1 MRRIARVPVFQ
12 HAVLVALVS
21 FATFAAQAE
30 DSTHRQRAAQ
40 SAGFAY
46 WSSDAFGRPM
56 NFTTPSSPDNWLG
69 GTGNWSNGADWSA
82 GEPGGSSDVFINTGN
97 DYVTLDTSASI
108 NSLTLG
114 GASGSSVLID
124 PNHGNY
130 TVNIAG
136 ALTINQTGTLTLT
149 GDSVIAN
156 GNSTNAGTINLS
168 LSTLTVNANFTNS
181 GTLTFANNIG
191 FLNVSGTLTNS
202 GTINDNYMS
211 QLTVGGDVINSGSL
225 TVFST
230 TITGNLMN
238 EPGSMLTAYGLTV
251 GGNVVNDG
259 DIEPFK
265 KNSLFTVTGELTNN
279 GLFDPGYSTATV
291 GSLNN
296 SGLVYPFQL
305 TVHGD
310 TVNSGTIY
318 MGWCGY
324 GCGSQFISI
333 GGTLTNTPTG
343 DFEIFGPYIG
353 GGAANI
359 VNSGSIDLMNS
370 ASLSAGNLANSGT
383 VNVAGGTNG
392 GSSLT
397 VEGRFTNSPGGVLD
411 LVQGSTASIAN
422 LINVGTVMV
431 GNGSTLT
438 VPPGAHA
445 PNSAL
450 AGFLNAGTVDIA
462 SGATISSPAQYMQTA
477 GETTVDGRLT
487 GVVNL
492 AGGSLYGNGGT
503 ISGNVTSNASFNIG
517 DAEMTVG
524 ELSIMGNY
532 TQRANGSLTF
542 DIASLTQYDQLNV
555 SGHAQLNGLMT
566 VNLLNGYIPQV
577 GNMFDIMNFAS
588 ESGTF
593 STVLGLPINNQ
604 EHFSLEY
611 NATNLTLDVVSDPG
625 MQAASGHGGSSSGE
639 PFITP
644 LGDSMSF
651 VSADYSAPQSSVP
664 EPGSILLFGS
674 GIAGVAAFLRR
685 TRL

>member
-1 MRRIARVPVFQ
+1 M
-12 HAVLVALVS
+12 
-21 FATFAAQAE
+21 
-30 DSTHRQRAAQ
+30 
-40 SAGFAY
+40 
-46 WSSDAFGRPM
+46 
-56 NFTTPSSPDNWLG
+56 
-69 GTGNWSNGADWSA
+69 
-82 GEPGGSSDVFINTGN
+82 
-97 DYVTLDTSASI
+97 TLDTSASI

-492 AGGSLYGNGGT
+492 AGGSLYGNNGT
-503 ISGNVTSNASFNIG
+503 ISGNVTSNANFNIG

-542 DIASLTQYDQLNV
+542 DIASLNSYDQLNV

-566 VNLLNGYIPQV
+566 VESAERLHPAGWQYVRHHELRQRVGDVLDGGWFAHRQSGALHVGIQRDQPDAGRSLRSRYAGGFGAWQLVERRTVHHATGRQHELRERRLLRAAVLG
-577 GNMFDIMNFAS
+577 
-588 ESGTF
+588 SGTRQHPA
-593 STVLGLPINNQ
+593 VRIR
-604 EHFSLEY
+604 
-611 NATNLTLDVVSDPG
+611 
-625 MQAASGHGGSSSGE
+625 HGGSRCLSASHA
-639 PFITP
+639 IVML
-644 LGDSMSF
+644 LGRDLGVTERGRMKPK
-651 VSADYSAPQSSVP
+651 VVGVWRRQSS
-664 EPGSILLFGS
+664 ECANLFD
-674 GIAGVAAFLRR
+674 ITRAGESQ
-685 TRL
+685 